1 MSTATTEREQQT
13 ALQPWVL
20 RMIVANDRCRIREV
34 EAAIESMLPCESN
47 IGSPLLN
54 IGMNAC
60 HSLKEHQRQLDQLTL
75 PPPVLSG
82 ATSERAVPSTTEPY
96 SPPAAGSP
104 QHP

>member
-1 MSTATTEREQQT
+1 MSTATTDREQQT
-13 ALQPWVL
+13 PLQPWVL

-34 EAAIESMLPCESN
+34 EAAIESMLPCETTLGSGLMP
-47 IGSPLLN
+47 IG
-54 IGMNAC
+54 IAAC
-60 HSLKEHQRQLDQLTL
+60 HSLKEHQRQLDQMTL

-96 SPPAAGSP
+96 SPPAAGTP